1 MSIRVLLADDHSL
14 FRQGLRKL
22 LELEDGIFIV
32 GEASDGREV
41 VELAQE
47 LQPDVILMDIKMPF
61 TDGATAAE
69 TILKDRPQTGIITL
83 TMYDDDGHLQAA
95 LQAGVRGYLL
105 KTTDSR
111 EVAAAI
117 RAVAQGAS
125 LIDPVMTTKMLSQYR
140 RLSQGGPREGGPWLT
155 EKENA
160 VLRLLGGGYSNKEIA
175 RELSYSESTV
185 KNRLSVIFE
194 KIGVQD
200 RTQAA
205 IYALTQGL
213 LQSDE
218 EPAARTR

>member
-1 MSIRVLLADDHSL
+1 MPIRVLLADDHSL

-22 LELEDGIFIV
+22 LELEDEIFIV

-41 VELAQE
+41 VALAQE

-69 TILKDRPQTGIITL
+69 TVLKDNPNTGVITL
-83 TMYDDDGHLQAA
+83 TMYDDEAHLQAA

-125 LIDPVMTTKMLSQYR
+125 LIDPAMTTKMLSQYR
-140 RLSQGGPREGGPWLT
+140 RLSQGGAREGGPWLT

-213 LQSDE
+213 LQSEE
-218 EPAARTR
+218 EPAPRTR